1 MSPLSRLIV
10 EVIVLLLVPLF
21 ATGAIMHGWRFRRAQ
36 KQGRKPVSEK
46 LLRPPGESLRRRI
59 DVLLEAFD
67 EQLTSLLGLAA
78 AMAALY
84 AVFAPRE
91 GPWLF
96 AGALL
101 ASLGCAGFFGY
112 RLIFIIRDL
121 QNHRLGFA
129 GERAVGQELDQLLR
143 QGCDVFHDFPAADDW
158 NIDHVVVTP
167 AAVYAVETKTR
178 RKRPGPAGSPDHQVT
193 LDGDVLRF
201 PDWNETEF
209 IAQTRRNAAW
219 LSEFLTKQ
227 LAEEVQVVPVLVL
240 PGWYVERRAKS
251 SVRVVTTKELKNTFE
266 FRPKPGW
273 ENGAPIR
280 RRLAAALE
288 ERCRTVE
295 F

>member
-1 MSPLSRLIV
+1 MT
-10 EVIVLLLVPLF
+10 VLLLVPLF
-21 ATGAIMHGWRFRRAQ
+21 TAGAIGHGWRFLQAR

-46 LLRPPGESLRRRI
+46 LLRPPGESLRLRI
-59 DVLLEAFD
+59 DSLLEAFD
-67 EQLTSLLGLAA
+67 DQLTLLVGVSVAI
-78 AMAALY
+78 AALY
-84 AVFAPRE
+84 AVYAPGE

-112 RLIFIIRDL
+112 RLICLVREL

-129 GERAVGQELDQLLR
+129 GERAVGQALDQLLLR
-143 QGCDVFHDFPAADDW
+143 QGCDVFHDFPAANDW
-158 NIDHVVVTP
+158 NIDHVVITP

-178 RKRPGPAGSPDHQVT
+178 RKRPGPADSLDHQVT

-201 PDWNETEF
+201 PDWNEREF
-209 IAQTRRNAAW
+209 IPQAQRNAAW

-227 LAEEVQVVPVLVL
+227 LAEDVPVVPVLVL
-240 PGWYVERRAKS
+240 PGWFVERRAKS
-251 SVRVVTTKELKNTFE
+251 SVRVVTTKELKSTFD

-273 ENGAPIR
+273 ENGAPLR